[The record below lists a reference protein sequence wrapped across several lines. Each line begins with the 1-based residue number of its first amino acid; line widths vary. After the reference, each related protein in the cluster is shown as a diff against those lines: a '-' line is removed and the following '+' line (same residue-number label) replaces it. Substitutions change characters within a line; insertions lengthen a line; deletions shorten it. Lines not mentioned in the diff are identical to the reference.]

1 MPKAC
6 PYYLVDYTCVYAE
19 QMHLTFGLTRMF
31 VKFAKFAF
39 GIIQEIQ
46 LFGIPEQ
53 LPLVRFVHPSNM
65 VLYNIKT

>member
-1 MPKAC
+1 M
-6 PYYLVDYTCVYAE
+6 DYTCVYAE
-19 QMHLTFGLTRMF
+19 QMHLTFGLTRML

-39 GIIQEIQ
+39 GIIKKIQ

-53 LPLVRFVHPSNM
+53 LPLVRFVHPFNM